1 MRLLTYRGVP
11 VWRDVR
17 VLRWAAQ
24 IISVIVVLSF
34 LFFAASNVL
43 DAADK
48 RGLALGFDFLEEEAG
63 FPIAESV
70 IDYEESD
77 SFRYA
82 FLLGIL
88 NTIKVALLGIVLATV
103 LGFVVGVARLSTN
116 WLLRQIAGVYVETF
130 RNIPLLV
137 QLFFW
142 YFGVFLLLPT
152 VRESIHWP
160 GPVYLSNRG
169 IFMVWGHL
177 SGSFAPWL
185 LFVLA
190 GFALAVLARVVL
202 SRRQERSGRPSYPN
216 LAGGM
221 VLVLVAALGW
231 VLMPESPLSREVPV
245 FDRFN
250 YRGGLRLTPEFLA
263 LLVGLVAYT
272 SAFIGEVV
280 RAGIQSVQRGQVEA
294 SRALGLSSVQSLRF
308 VVIPQA
314 LRVIIPPLISQ
325 FLNLTKNSSLAIA
338 IGYPD
343 LFSIGRIMINQ
354 AGRAV
359 PIFLMIM
366 AAYLAMSLTYA
377 IIGNI
382 YNRLVRYE
390 ER

>member
-11 VWRDVR
+11 IWRDVR

-34 LFFAASNVL
+34 LFFAVSNVL

-48 RGLALGFDFLEEEAG
+48 RGLALGFGFLEEEAG

-70 IDYEESD
+70 VDYEESD

-82 FLLGIL
+82 FLMGIL
-88 NTIKVALLGIVLATV
+88 NTIKVALLGIVLATA
-103 LGFVVGVARLSTN
+103 LGVIVGVARLSTN

-160 GPVYLSNRG
+160 GPVYLNNRG
-169 IFMVWGHL
+169 IFMVWGNP
-177 SGSFAPWL
+177 SGSIAPWL
-185 LFVLA
+185 LFFLA
-190 GFALAVLARVVL
+190 GVALAVLVRIVL
-202 SRRQERSGRPSYPN
+202 SRRQERIGRSTYPN
-216 LAGGM
+216 LAGGIA
-221 VLVLVAALGW
+221 LILVAVLGW
-231 VLMPESPLSREVPV
+231 VLVSDSPLTREAPV
-245 FDRFN
+245 LGRFN
-250 YRGGLRLTPEFLA
+250 FEGGQRLTPEFLA
-263 LLVGLVAYT
+263 LLVGLVVYT
-272 SAFIGEVV
+272 SAFIAEIV

-294 SRALGLSSVQSLRF
+294 GRALGLSSLQSLRF
-308 VVIPQA
+308 VVFPQA

-366 AAYLAMSLTYA
+366 AAYLVMSLTYA
-377 IIGNI
+377 IVGNI

>member
-17 VLRWAAQ
+17 VLRWVAQ

-34 LFFAASNVL
+34 LFFAVSNVL

-77 SFRYA
+77 FFRYA
-82 FLLGIL
+82 FLMGIL

-103 LGFVVGVARLSTN
+103 LGFFLGVARLSTN
-116 WLLRQIAGVYVETF
+116 WLLRQIAGVYIEIF

-152 VRESIHWP
+152 VRDSIHWP

-169 IFMVWGHL
+169 IFMVWGHF

-202 SRRQERSGRPSYPN
+202 SRRQERSGRPRYPN

-221 VLVLVAALGW
+221 VLVLVAAVGW
-231 VLMPESPLSREVPV
+231 VLMPESPLSREVPA

-250 YRGGLRLTPEFLA
+250 FKGGLRLTPEFLA
-263 LLVGLVAYT
+263 LLVGLVVYT
-272 SAFIGEVV
+272 SAFIAEVV

-294 SRALGLSSVQSLRF
+294 SRALGLSGMQSLRF
-308 VVIPQA
+308 VIIPQA

-377 IIGNI
+377 IVGNI

>member
-1 MRLLTYRGVP
+1 MRLLTHRGVP

-24 IISVIVVLSF
+24 IVSVIAVLSF
-34 LFFAASNVL
+34 LMFAVSNVL

-48 RGLALGFDFLEEEAG
+48 RGLALGFDFLGEEAG

-82 FLLGIL
+82 FWIGIL

-103 LGFVVGVARLSTN
+103 LGVIVGVARLSTN

-142 YFGVFLLLPT
+142 YFGFFLLLPR
-152 VRESIHWP
+152 VQESIHWP
-160 GPVYLSNRG
+160 GPVYMNNRG
-169 IFMVWGHL
+169 IFMVWGDA

-190 GFALAVLARVVL
+190 GILLAVLVRILL

-216 LAGGM
+216 LAGG
-221 VLVLVAALGW
+221 LALILVAALGW
-231 VLMPESPLSREVPV
+231 VLVSDSPLTREVPV
-245 FDRFN
+245 LERFN
-250 YRGGLRLTPEFLA
+250 FKGGQRLTPEFLA
-263 LLVGLVAYT
+263 LLVGLVVYT
-272 SAFIGEVV
+272 SAFIAEIV
-280 RAGIQSVQRGQVEA
+280 RAGIQSVQKGQVEA
-294 SRALGLSSVQSLRF
+294 SRALGLSAVQSLRF
-308 VVIPQA
+308 VVFPQA

-325 FLNLTKNSSLAIA
+325 FLNLTKNSSLALA
-338 IGYPD
+338 IGYPE
-343 LFSIGRIMINQ
+343 LFSVGRIMINQ

-382 YNRLVRYE
+382 YDRLVRYE

>member
-11 VWRDVR
+11 VWREVR

-24 IISVIVVLSF
+24 MVSVVVVLVF
-34 LFFAASNVL
+34 LYLAVSNVL
-43 DAADK
+43 DAADE
-48 RGLALGFDFLEEEAG
+48 RGLALGFGFLEEEAG

-70 IDYEESD
+70 VEYEESD

-82 FLLGIL
+82 FVIGIL

-103 LGFVVGVARLSTN
+103 AGVILGVARLSGN

-142 YFGVFLLLPT
+142 YFGVFLLLPR
-152 VRESIHWP
+152 VQESIHLP
-160 GPVYLSNRG
+160 GPVYLNNRG
-169 IFMVWGHL
+169 IFMVWGHP

-190 GFALAVLARVVL
+190 GIALAVLVRIML
-202 SRRQERSGRPSYPN
+202 SRRQERSGRTSYPN
-216 LAGGM
+216 LAGGLALI
-221 VLVLVAALGW
+221 VVAALGW
-231 VLMPESPLSREVPV
+231 VLMPDSPLSREVPV
-245 FDRFN
+245 LERFN
-250 YRGGLRLTPEFLA
+250 YEGGLRLTPEFLA
-263 LLVGLVAYT
+263 LLVGLVVYT
-272 SAFIGEVV
+272 SSFIAEVV
-280 RAGIQSVQRGQVEA
+280 RAGIQSVRRGQVEA
-294 SRALGLSSVQSLRF
+294 GRALGLSSVQSLRF
-308 VVIPQA
+308 VVFPQA

-377 IIGNI
+377 IVGNI
-382 YNRLVRYE
+382 YDRLVRYE

>member
-17 VLRWAAQ
+17 VLRWVAQ

-34 LFFAASNVL
+34 LFFAVSNVL

-77 SFRYA
+77 FFRYA
-82 FLLGIL
+82 FLMGIL

-103 LGFVVGVARLSTN
+103 LGFFLGVARLSTN
-116 WLLRQIAGVYVETF
+116 WLLRQIAGVYIEIF

-152 VRESIHWP
+152 VRDSIHWP

-169 IFMVWGHL
+169 IFMVWGHF

-202 SRRQERSGRPSYPN
+202 SRRQERSGRPRYPN

-221 VLVLVAALGW
+221 VLVLVAAVGW
-231 VLMPESPLSREVPV
+231 VLMPESPLSREVPA

-250 YRGGLRLTPEFLA
+250 FKGSLRLTPEFLA
-263 LLVGLVAYT
+263 LLVGLVVYT
-272 SAFIGEVV
+272 SAFIAEVV

-294 SRALGLSSVQSLRF
+294 SRALGLSGMQSLRF
-308 VVIPQA
+308 VIIPQA

-377 IIGNI
+377 IVGNI